1 MLGKLSQRLGV
12 LMVNDPI
19 LLTFLLGHGLEVCVT
34 ANISAVLEVAKSG
47 LKVSAA
53 FHLYEHPRCATVCF
67 LLSGQSRHHS

>member
-12 LMVNDPI
+12 LTVNGPI
-19 LLTFLLGHGLEVCVT
+19 LTFPLGHGLEVCVT
-34 ANISAVLEVAKSG
+34 ANISAVLEVAEFS
-47 LKVSAA
+47 LKVPAA